1 MPFSGLRGK
10 EFSLSPISMILGLGS
25 LPMLFISLRKF
36 LSVPSLLKVYILN
49 GFWEFFTCFFP
60 SSDNGYVFFF
70 SHLIDMLNYM
80 DSFSNT
86 ELSLHPQNKP
96 HLDVVYA
103 SSYVY
108 MYSQLCLTL
117 CDPNSSL
124 PGSSVHGI
132 LLAIMLEWVAMP
144 SSRESSQPRY
154 RTQVSCI
161 AGKFFTT

>member
-1 MPFSGLRGK
+1 MGF
-10 EFSLSPISMILGLGS
+10 GS
-25 LPMLFISLRKF
+25 
-36 LSVPSLLKVYILN
+36 
-49 GFWEFFTCFFP
+49 FFTWFFP
-60 SSDNGYVFFF
+60 SSDNGYVVF
-70 SHLIDMLNYM
+70 SPHLIDMLNYM

-103 SSYVY
+103 SFYVY
-108 MYSQLCLTL
+108 MYTQLCLTL

-124 PGSSVHGI
+124 PGSSVHEI

-154 RTQVSCI
+154 WTQVSCI
-161 AGKFFTT
+161 AGKFFTTWAPRKDIYIYTLLNSICYLTIKTRVNKASV